1 MAKKMTRTEEL
12 LTEKEVRE
20 FYDLDD
26 PDLDSKLLSEPTPDR
41 IDGCSGAVIREPDG
55 IHWRAWKNPE

>member
-1 MAKKMTRTEEL
+1 MAEMIKTEEL

-26 PDLDSKLLSEPTPDR
+26 PDLDSEPTPNR
-41 IDGCSGAVIREPDG
+41 IDSCGGAVIREPDG
-55 IHWRAWKNPE
+55 THWRAWKDPDFEE